1 MLNYNF
7 DDLRDFQAVKFGN
20 GYVVRLPVGEARD
33 GTRAYKFNGHAISN
47 SFNHNIIFV
56 DDYKKLQHYRKSEV
70 ITHYLLDGYKVIDC
84 EEVQRLKQEYRAL
97 VDKTDNM
104 YMPCDNEVFKSYIP
118 VYDYLEE
125 YDPLKITLV
134 GGCTNTDDPY
144 IMPSIG
150 YGQVENTIF
159 HFLFSKYVIQRM
171 KEHYPKL
178 EQNTL
183 HTVIDSLW
191 GDNKLLRADFEVCI
205 ISFQNLEQAKQFK
218 ESIAEII
225 DKHINMQPS

>member
-1 MLNYNF
+1 MPSADRVF
-7 DDLRDFQAVKFGN
+7 
-20 GYVVRLPVGEARD
+20 ES
-33 GTRAYKFNGHAISN
+33 YK
-47 SFNHNIIFV
+47 
-56 DDYKKLQHYRKSEV
+56 
-70 ITHYLLDGYKVIDC
+70 
-84 EEVQRLKQEYRAL
+84 
-97 VDKTDNM
+97 
-104 YMPCDNEVFKSYIP
+104 P

-134 GGCTNTDDPY
+134 GSCTNTDDPY
-144 IMPSIG
+144 IMHSIG

-183 HTVIDSLW
+183 YTVIDSLW
-191 GDNKLLRADFEVCI
+191 GDNKLLRADFETCI
-205 ISFQNLEQAKQFK
+205 ISFHTMEQAKQFK
-218 ESIAEII
+218 ESITEII